1 MKEII
6 TPGNAGI
13 TIKYYNTCP
22 YCGCYYTYQQEDL
35 YNDGLTT
42 VAGSVTCPC
51 CGMKN
56 TTLGSWGGI
65 GGRHNPYWPPLYN
78 PISYYNN
85 DKQNNSPKE
94 QEDGE

>member
-6 TPGNAGI
+6 TPGNTGI
-13 TIKYYNTCP
+13 TMKYYNTCP
-22 YCGCYYTYQQEDL
+22 YCSCHYTYQSEDI
-35 YNDGLTT
+35 YNDGLNTNIG
-42 VAGSVTCPC
+42 AVTCPY

-56 TTLGSWGGI
+56 TTLGGWTGI
-65 GGRHNPYWPPLYN
+65 AGRHNPYWPHLYN

-85 DKQNNSPKE
+85 NERDNDPKE